1 MTIKELLE
9 RYASGQR
16 DFGDLNLTESNLS
29 RVSLSY
35 ANLSHAVLSIAN
47 LSGADLIGT
56 DLSYSRMNVARLSG
70 ANLEDA
76 NLEGAILNVANTI
89 RAKFDRAKLDRASLV
104 RAEMIRASLVEASL
118 IEADLSTADIRE
130 SCFDRVIASGANF
143 SETDMRGSSIIGG
156 DLSGANLT
164 GSNLSK
170 SNLTGSDLS
179 RCEMRHARL
188 QRANLSGVNLSGAN
202 LRWADLS
209 GANLRWADLS
219 KAKLSGANLIGADLS
234 HSSLLETSFVHA
246 DLTQANLA
254 RADWEGADLSGA
266 TLTGAKLF
274 GVARFHLRTQDM
286 ACEWVDISP
295 NGDHSQICRFTPEN
309 FQKFFNQTPPIVE
322 IAIDRPIDREANLA
336 LAQIYHAIGEETP
349 DAIEPPSIE
358 ADYRRTILRFRV
370 ETDDRLFPMLFAAI
384 LPFSDARA
392 THQAM
397 SQTIRLIQTK
407 SNEVLGVKEANQ
419 AAKLSVSLLQTL
431 RRIAPLQKQIQPM
444 ISKFDVEFLR
454 APTQTSLRNSSDLR
468 LQIYGNPR
476 FGKRFLDAMELSA
489 IPESFLRTKGEAIVP
504 TSREILKFVQGF
516 YSLDQL
522 TS

>member
-29 RVSLSY
+29 RVSLNQ
-35 ANLSHAVLSIAN
+35 ANLSHAILSIAN
-47 LSGADLIGT
+47 LSGADLVGAN
-56 DLSYSRMNVARLSG
+56 LSYSRMNVARLSG
-70 ANLEDA
+70 ANLEGA

-89 RAKFDRAKLDRASLV
+89 RAKFDRAILDRASLV
-104 RAEMIRASLVEASL
+104 RAEMIRASLIAASL
-118 IEADLSTADIRE
+118 IEADLSTADMRE
-130 SCFDRVIASGANF
+130 SCLDRVIASSANF
-143 SETDMRGSSIIGG
+143 SETDLRSSSIIGG

-164 GSNLSK
+164 GSDLSK

-179 RCEMRHARL
+179 RCEMRHAQLR
-188 QRANLSGVNLSGAN
+188 RANLSGVNLRGAN

-246 DLTQANLA
+246 DLTQANLV

-274 GVARFHLRTQDM
+274 GVARFHLRTQGM

-309 FQKFFNQTPPIVE
+309 FQKFFNQTPPIVQ
-322 IAIDRPIDREANLA
+322 IAVDRPIDCDANLA
-336 LAQIYHAIGEETP
+336 LAKIYQAIAQENAE
-349 DAIEPPSIE
+349 AIEPPSIE

-384 LPFSDARA
+384 LPFADARA

-397 SQTIRLIQTK
+397 SQTIRLIQSK
-407 SNEVLGVKEANQ
+407 SNELLGVKEANQ

-431 RRIAPLQKQIQPM
+431 RRIAPLQQKIQP
-444 ISKFDVEFLR
+444 ILSNFDVDFLK

-476 FGKRFLDAMELSA
+476 FGKRFLDAMELDT
-489 IPESFLRTKGEAIVP
+489 IPALLRTKGEPIVP
-504 TSREILKFVQGF
+504 TARETLDFVQGF
-516 YSLDQL
+516 YSLDRL
-522 TS
+522 MS